1 MMNDNINKPWEIGAI
16 LSLFLNWSLI
26 LEGAIAWVSL
36 WMIDSWQIWLKYT
49 PDHLFMQP
57 PPRHTQNEWLEK
69 ERIK

>member
-1 MMNDNINKPWEIGAI
+1 MNDNIKPWEIGAI

-57 PPRHTQNEWLEK
+57 PPRHTHRMNDLRRK

>member
-1 MMNDNINKPWEIGAI
+1 MITLYMIKPWEIGAI

-57 PPRHTQNEWLEK
+57 PTTTHTE
-69 ERIK
+69 